1 MQTHLKPRREIR
13 HDRRRRTKRQ
23 PMDRTFRSSDSDNGG
38 GAVRKPENGHDDGGT
53 EEKRPDHTGRYDAV
67 RKSEASHRP
76 DLQVE
81 RAPGSDRV
89 SGRRTRSRKSRNNRR
104 VMTKPPALKQMPNA
118 QRPTSNVQCRR
129 TLSAVR
135 CSAFDVRRSMFSAA
149 LTAEPTRCG
158 PT

>member
-1 MQTHLKPRREIR
+1 
-13 HDRRRRTKRQ
+13 
-23 PMDRTFRSSDSDNGG
+23 MDRTFRSSDSDAGG
-38 GAVRKPENGHDDGGT
+38 GTIREPENGHDDGGA
-53 EEKRPDHTGRYDAV
+53 EEKRPGDSGRYDAV
-67 RKSEASHRP
+67 RKGEAGHRP

-89 SGRRTRSRKSRNNRR
+89 SGRRARSRKSRNNRR

-149 LTAEPTRCG
+149 LTAEPTRSG
-158 PT
+158 PPLDHVVKFQTCDF